1 MKMMHSRLGVPRSIY
16 SFAPLVA
23 LLLLSVPAFGQ
34 DRVRRIATFQ
44 SGAKHIAVSARNGS
58 VAITA
63 SEYADVVLA
72 GGSAAETRVW
82 IDSVRVIMRRPVRTE
97 SGEEVTFEIPFP
109 GVGDRV
115 SVNRIVTG
123 AGTRYRLDFWDRHVV
138 NHVAIPVTSTRLQA
152 FITAVLE
159 AARAADRM
167 RGIEPVLDM
176 DSAATPPALTPESR
190 QLIQDSVKH
199 LTASAILEVVVN
211 ADGTPDTLG
220 AEIVSEHVMADYYF
234 RNLIPRLRFVP
245 ATRRGQP
252 VRVRARIPVFV
263 YRYPS

>member
-1 MKMMHSRLGVPRSIY
+1 MMMIHQLRVPRSITH
-16 SFAPLVA
+16 FLPLVA
-23 LLLLSVPAFGQ
+23 LLLVAAPAIGQ

-58 VAITA
+58 VSITA
-63 SEYADVVLA
+63 TEYADVVLA
-72 GGSAAETRVW
+72 GGSPAETRVW
-82 IDSVRVIMRRPVRTE
+82 IDSVRAIMRRPMRPE
-97 SGEEVTFEIPFP
+97 PGEEVTFEIPFP

-115 SVNRIVTG
+115 SVNRIVAGT
-123 AGTRYRLDFWDRHVV
+123 GTRYRLDFWDRHVV
-138 NHVAIPVTSTRLQA
+138 NHVAIPVTSARLQA
-152 FITAVLE
+152 FITAVVE

-167 RGIEPVLDM
+167 RGIEPVFDM
-176 DSAATPPALTPESR
+176 DSASTPPALTPESV

-199 LTASAILEVVVN
+199 LTSSAILEVVVN

-234 RNLIPRLRFVP
+234 RNLISRLRFVP

-252 VRVRARIPVFV
+252 VRVRARISVFV